1 MAKKK
6 KVDPKTKVISLVDEC
21 QCILDEFLD
30 EWDRYYDGGVKKGA
44 TEARKL
50 SLSLK
55 KKATE
60 LRASFKDLDL

>member
-1 MAKKK
+1 MKKKK
-6 KVDPKTKVISLVDEC
+6 KVDPKITTEDLADDC
-21 QCILDEFLD
+21 QEILDTLVG
-30 EWDRYYDGGVKKGA
+30 EWNRYAEEGVKKGA